1 MTSAST
7 RDGSGDFEDDDERP
21 PYRPH
26 PYTIEGYLLG
36 MDDFATGAV
45 AATGW
50 RRTAAVVVAWSVL
63 IPMGLGVL
71 VGVAR
76 LVELLLWR

>member
-7 RDGSGDFEDDDERP
+7 RDDYGDFEDDERP

-26 PYTIEGYLLG
+26 AYTVEGYLLG
-36 MDDFATGAV
+36 MDDFASGAV

-50 RRTAAVVVAWSVL
+50 RRTMAVIVAWSVL

-71 VGVAR
+71 VGVGR
-76 LVELLLWR
+76 LLELLLWR